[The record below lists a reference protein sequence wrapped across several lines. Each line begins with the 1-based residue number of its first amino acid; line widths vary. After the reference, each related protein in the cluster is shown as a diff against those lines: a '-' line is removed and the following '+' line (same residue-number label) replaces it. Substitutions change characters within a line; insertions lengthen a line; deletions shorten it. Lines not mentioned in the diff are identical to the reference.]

1 MISLK
6 KQVTNS
12 GNATMLR
19 VLTLLCA
26 LSLTAGCSVLKI
38 PGPPPD
44 LYNLTPKSTFSDNL
58 PEIYKQLTIEEPVA
72 SGGLDNNRI
81 ALRPHSTK
89 LQFFAGARWTERAPK
104 MVQTLLIESFENSN
118 KIVAVG
124 RQSIGLRSDF
134 TIKTELREFQAEHD
148 IEDKTFTVLVRIN
161 AKLVQQPQRVIVG
174 SQSFQ
179 HAVEIKDDSGMD
191 AIVIAFDQATGR
203 VIKKLV
209 EWTLLKMN

>member
-1 MISLK
+1 
-6 KQVTNS
+6 
-12 GNATMLR
+12 MLR